1 MGKTGKKFFASI
13 LCSTIVTAAAA
24 AAQAQAG
31 PAGYYK
37 GDDGNPTPGAA
48 VDSSGNG
55 NNGTYTGGATT
66 STTKAPVTFTNA
78 TSMQF
83 NGTSAYVDVPTFSWP
98 TGGPVTIAFWN
109 NVTTAQVQNAI
120 TFTVG
125 STEVPSRFQAHAPW
139 GDKRIYWDYG
149 NLTEGRVDADYTSYL
164 DKWTHV
170 VLVSEGN
177 SGTFKAI
184 YLDGVEVASSTVSD
198 GPDIALNG
206 LAIGAWPAGAFHAGL
221 IDDFRIYNSVLTPT
235 QIAAL
240 AAGNTEPSAPA
251 GLAATGGMNQVDL
264 TWTPDPSA
272 SSFNLLWSTTSN
284 GPYTPI
290 SVTGS
295 SYTHTGLNNGTTY
308 FYRISAVNA
317 VGTGPNSSQ
326 VSATTLTP
334 PPPPPRT
341 QKLGSR
347 HMCGFSSVGSGDF
360 WGVLALAI
368 AAALAFYRTRPSANL
383 R

>member
-1 MGKTGKKFFASI
+1 
-13 LCSTIVTAAAA
+13 
-24 AAQAQAG
+24 
-31 PAGYYK
+31 
-37 GDDGNPTPGAA
+37 
-48 VDSSGNG
+48 
-55 NNGTYTGGATT
+55 
-66 STTKAPVTFTNA
+66 
-78 TSMQF
+78 
-83 NGTSAYVDVPTFSWP
+83 
-98 TGGPVTIAFWN
+98 
-109 NVTTAQVQNAI
+109 
-120 TFTVG
+120 
-125 STEVPSRFQAHAPW
+125 
-139 GDKRIYWDYG
+139 
-149 NLTEGRVDADYTSYL
+149 
-164 DKWTHV
+164 
-170 VLVSEGN
+170 
-177 SGTFKAI
+177 
-184 YLDGVEVASSTVSD
+184 
-198 GPDIALNG
+198 
-206 LAIGAWPAGAFHAGL
+206 
-221 IDDFRIYNSVLTPT
+221 
-235 QIAAL
+235 
-240 AAGNTEPSAPA
+240 
-251 GLAATGGMNQVDL
+251 MNQVDL